1 MGINMVTIVG
11 KYEGMN
17 WEDLLLNVGRE
28 DETKI
33 IPIRVAGNM
42 IDELHDCCE
51 VGKTIGVKGSVDI
64 EIGTGVI
71 IRADRISIIK

>member
-17 WEDLLLNVGRE
+17 WEDLLLNVGRG

-33 IPIRVAGNM
+33 IPIRISGNM
-42 IDELHDCCE
+42 IDQLHDCCE

-71 IRADRISIIK
+71 IRAERISIM

>member
-1 MGINMVTIVG
+1 MSINMVTIVG
-11 KYEGMN
+11 TYEGMN
-17 WEDLLLNVGRE
+17 WEDLLLNVGRG

-33 IPIRVAGNM
+33 IPIRVEGHM

-51 VGKTIGVKGSVDI
+51 VGKTVGVKGSVDI
-64 EIGTGVI
+64 EIGTGVV